1 MKFKVII
8 DGGFLHGTNK
18 FEKDNTHD
26 SDNFDDMSD
35 DDVHN
40 YHQAGFISLDGLD
53 DVAPAFSKA
62 ELSIDNS
69 SQSVSSTVKA

>member
-1 MKFKVII
+1 MKFIVII

-26 SDNFDDMSD
+26 SDNFDDFTD
-35 DDVHN
+35 DDVNN

-53 DVAPAFSKA
+53 DVAPTISKST
-62 ELSIDNS
+62 LSVDNV
-69 SQSVSSTVKA
+69 SQSSDSTIK